1 MLSISQAGLVN
12 NLVFGVMW
20 GLFTIYFA
28 SFGFSISDIAFLK
41 ALHPAI
47 WGALQLVT
55 GTLSDKVGRK
65 ILIYPGM
72 IVQGVGVWIVLL
84 STNSFVGIIAGM
96 AFLGT

>member
-1 MLSISQAGLVN
+1 MLSVSQAGLVN
-12 NLVFGVMW
+12 NLVFGVTW

-28 SFGFSISDIAFLK
+28 SIGFGVSDIAFLK
-41 ALHPAI
+41 ALHPGI

-72 IVQGVGVWIVLL
+72 IVQGIGVLIVLL
-84 STNSFVGIIAGM
+84 SAN
-96 AFLGT
+96 